1 MNRVRS
7 VAVEVAGWI
16 LLVLGIAA
24 LFLPGPGLLGV
35 FAGLAL
41 LSTRYEWAETRVD
54 PVRLRALRGAAQ
66 GVATVPRIIGS
77 CLGAVALAACGVLW
91 IVSPAQPA
99 WWDLPSWTWLPG
111 GLWFGITQVLSAVI
125 ALGLVGYSYRR
136 FHGRPEA
143 VAALSRE
150 IKDADHE
157 LHDARD
163 ERREQWE
170 ERREQWEERR
180 HRRRTEEDSRDS

>member
-1 MNRVRS
+1 MKRVRS

-91 IVSPAQPA
+91 IVSPAQPD
-99 WWDLPSWTWLPG
+99 WWNFPEWTWLPG
-111 GLWFGITQVLSAVI
+111 GLWFGVTQILSAVI
-125 ALGLVGYSYRR
+125 ALALVGYSVRR
-136 FHGRPEA
+136 FYRNPAA

-157 LHDARD
+157 LHDARED
-163 ERREQWE
+163 RREHWE
-170 ERREQWEERR
+170 ERREERR
-180 HRRRTEEDSRDS
+180 DRRHADEDQRDEA